1 MTSSYR
7 KQDFFFEGR
16 DGGEEFRESERPAL
30 AQLTAMGYQYKSQP
44 ELNVERQDY
53 RQVLLYDRLKNA
65 IIKLNP
71 EIDEDGVY
79 DALDQIKEDSFSSNW
94 DVMDTNERIRAK
106 LVGLSRSGGLEPIT
120 VTQNFGDGNENKTIR
135 LFDFDNPENNDFLVT
150 NQFKMD
156 GLKEPIYPDIILFVN
171 GIPLVVIECK
181 APSIRNPIPEAV
193 EKNFARYQSRGHG
206 YEKLMF
212 YNHLLI
218 ATCGDLA
225 RHGSIGADVNHYARW
240 SEAHPFT
247 NEELLKL
254 CNRKRL
260 REQEI
265 LIAGMLSKSHLLDL
279 LKNYVLYEVD
289 NNKKIK
295 KVAKHQQYRVVTKA
309 VNRLKEEQVKT
320 KDIAGMGG
328 VIWHTQGSGK
338 SLSMLWLATQL
349 MYKFKNPPILIV
361 TDRKQLDKQIH
372 ETFKSCGFPT
382 PIKART
388 STHLQTLLK
397 NPQGKT
403 IMTTIQKFGTKSG
416 LIQTDSKVIVLVDE
430 GHRTQYKF
438 NAAAM
443 REALPNGTFFA
454 FTGTPID
461 KKEKST
467 YRVFGPLLDRYSFE
481 ESKADGA
488 TLPIKYEGRMADLF
502 VEGEDETIEQVFD
515 RIFSDHPKDIKDKLK
530 KQYVTKEKISEAP
543 SRIKKIC
550 LDIIDHFTKDVQPN
564 GFKAMLVATSR
575 QAAVTYKKE
584 LDNLN
589 GPPSKII
596 MTGHLGEKGS
606 DGESWDRYYLTDEQR
621 AKEEEYFKS
630 PEDPTQILIV
640 VDMLLVGYDAPIVQ
654 TLYLDRVI
662 KEHTLLQAIARVNR
676 PYKPEKQYGL
686 IVDYCGITKELQE
699 ALAIFDEVDVQ
710 DVLIPYDTEI
720 EQLKTRH
727 QEAISFFDD
736 IKDRNDFDSIILKF
750 EPINVRED
758 FEYAF
763 KMFSKALDSVL
774 PRKEANQYKD
784 DMVFLAKTRQRLKNI
799 YGGVGLSLKIEGN
812 KVQQM
817 INDIIRSSKISTLI
831 EQREVTDQTFLKD
844 VVLAET
850 KNKKARTALVKNKV
864 KQIIEEKAHLNPV
877 YYEKMKERLEAIIRE
892 EKEERRDDADY
903 FNKYEEIL
911 KELYGQEEERQKLGF
926 TNNFEFAVFETLVKE
941 TKDQNLSKDT
951 TKKISEGINDEIT
964 KIKDWQK
971 KLSSTKKLESTIYD
985 ILNETGNKKIENK
998 MDNLIEQIINLAK
1011 INLK

>member
-1 MTSSYR
+1 ML
-7 KQDFFFEGR
+7 KKDFFFEGR
-16 DGGEEFRESERPAL
+16 EESEEFLESEKPAL
-30 AQLTAMGYQYKSQP
+30 EQLVAMGYEYKTQQ
-44 ELNVERQDY
+44 ELNLERQDY
-53 RQVLLYDRLKNA
+53 RQVLLYDRLKNV

-120 VTQNFGDGNENKTIR
+120 VSQNFGDGNENKTIR

-156 GLKEPIYPDIILFVN
+156 GLKEPIYPDIVVFVN

-181 APSIRNPIPEAV
+181 APSIRNPIQEAV

-206 YEKLMF
+206 YERLMF
-212 YNHLLI
+212 FNHFLI

-225 RHGSIGADVNHYARW
+225 RHGSIGSDVNHYARW
-240 SEAHPFT
+240 SEAHPYS

-265 LIAGMLSKSHLLDL
+265 LIAGMLSKSHVLDL
-279 LKNYVLYEVD
+279 LKNYILYEVV
-289 NNKKIK
+289 NNRKIK
-295 KVAKHQQYRVVTKA
+295 KIAKHQQFRVVTKA
-309 VNRLKEEQVKT
+309 VERLKT
-320 KDIAGMGG
+320 KEDNSDQGG

-349 MYKFKNPPILIV
+349 MYKFGNPPILIV

-388 STHLQTLLK
+388 SSHLQSLLK

-416 LIQTDSKVIVLVDE
+416 EIEIDTSSKVIVLVDE

-443 REALPNGTFFA
+443 REALPNAIFFA

-467 YRVFGPLLDRYSFE
+467 YRVFGPLLDRYSFD

-488 TLPIKYEGRMADLF
+488 TLAIKYEGRMADLF
-502 VEGEDETIEQVFD
+502 VEGEDETIEQIFD
-515 RIFSDHPKDIKDKLK
+515 RVFSDQTKDVKDKLK
-530 KQYVTKEKISEAP
+530 KQYITKEKILEAP
-543 SRIKKIC
+543 SRIKKVC
-550 LDIIDHFTKDVQPN
+550 LDIIDHYTKHVQPN
-564 GFKAMLVATSR
+564 GFKAMLVASSR

-584 LDNLN
+584 LDRLN
-589 GPPSKII
+589 GPVSKII

-606 DGESWDRYYLTDEQR
+606 DGESWDKYYLTDEQR
-621 AKEEEYFKS
+621 EKEETYFKS
-630 PEDPTQILIV
+630 SEDPTQILIV

-662 KEHTLLQAIARVNR
+662 REHTLLQAIARVNR
-676 PYKPEKQYGL
+676 PYRPEKQYGL
-686 IVDYCGITKELQE
+686 IVDYCGITRELQE
-699 ALAIFDEVDVQ
+699 ALAIFDEQDVQ
-710 DVLIPYDTEI
+710 DVLISFDTEI
-720 EQLKTRH
+720 EQLKNRH
-727 QEAISFFDD
+727 KEAMSFFSD
-736 IKDRNDFDSIILKF
+736 IEDKNDFDSIILKF

-763 KMFSKALDSVL
+763 KMFTKALDSVL
-774 PRKEANQYKD
+774 PRREANQYKD
-784 DMVFLAKTRQRLKNI
+784 DMTFLAKTRQRLKNV
-799 YGGVGLSLKIEGN
+799 YGGVGLSLKIEGS
-812 KVQQM
+812 KVQQL
-817 INDIIRSSKISTLI
+817 INDIIRASKISTLI
-831 EQREVTDQTFLKD
+831 EQREVTDETFLSD
-844 VVLAET
+844 VLKET
-850 KNKKARTALVKNKV
+850 KNKKARTALVKNKAR
-864 KQIIEEKAHLNPV
+864 QIIEEKAHLNPV

-892 EKEERRDDADY
+892 EKLERREDADY

-911 KELYGQEEERQKLGF
+911 KEMYGQEEERKNLGF
-926 TNNFEFAVFETLVKE
+926 SNAFEFAVYETLLKITKNNENISKE
-941 TKDQNLSKDT
+941 L
-951 TKKISEGINDEIT
+951 TKKISEGINEEIT

-971 KLSSTKKLESTIYD
+971 KLTSQKKLESTIYD
-985 ILNETGNKKIENK
+985 ILAESGNKKIENK
-998 MDNLIEQIINLAK
+998 IDDIIEQIINLAK